1 MSFAFINQKNQY
13 LFLKFIKIQML
24 MSMKKEVIFCFL
36 QKNLLFLCQVLRQKT
51 QILMNKGINYQV
63 KLVCNSYLLGC
74 DVSSYIIPNNITN
87 VSQHNGFLFTINKF
101 FN

>member
-1 MSFAFINQKNQY
+1 
-13 LFLKFIKIQML
+13 
-24 MSMKKEVIFCFL
+24 
-36 QKNLLFLCQVLRQKT
+36 
-51 QILMNKGINYQV
+51 MNKGINYQV

-74 DVSSYIIPNNITN
+74 DVLSYVIPNNITN

>member
-1 MSFAFINQKNQY
+1 MPGFTT
-13 LFLKFIKIQML
+13 
-24 MSMKKEVIFCFL
+24 
-36 QKNLLFLCQVLRQKT
+36 KT

-74 DVSSYIIPNNITN
+74 DVSSYVIPNNITN